1 VAAPDVDPNMRSFHE
16 GNICHRALVLAA
28 FLVPL
33 VAGCVGEADN
43 DKPLS
48 PILIRDRLAGRTFSG
63 SEKGN
68 DFLLHLEPNGI
79 ASVNG
84 PTAEFGHWRP
94 AEEGLCLT
102 WHGRPEQC
110 APVFQIGFSSYRV
123 GDMELISQETFGER
137 SLGGADGGAG
147 HWDFG
152 VPPP

>member
-1 VAAPDVDPNMRSFHE
+1 MRSFHQRNAC
-16 GNICHRALVLAA
+16 GQAVLLAA
-28 FLVPL
+28 ILASL
-33 VAGCVGEADN
+33 LAGCASDADN

-79 ASVNG
+79 ARFNG
-84 PTAEFGHWRP
+84 ATAEFGHWRP

-102 WHGRPEQC
+102 WHDRAEQC
-110 APVFQIGFSSYRV
+110 APVFQVGFASYRV

-137 SLGGADGGAG
+137 SLGRADGGAG

-152 VPPP
+152 VPSP